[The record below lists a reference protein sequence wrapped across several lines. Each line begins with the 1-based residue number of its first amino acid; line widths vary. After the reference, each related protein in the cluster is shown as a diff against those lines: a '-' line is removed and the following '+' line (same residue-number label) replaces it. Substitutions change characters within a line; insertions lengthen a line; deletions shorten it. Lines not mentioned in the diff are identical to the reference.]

1 MDKEIAS
8 ITDDKRKVEK
18 QIEEGQGRLE
28 AQEKELAGKES
39 DISSAQEELRQVREG
54 MPYNAK

>member
-1 MDKEIAS
+1 MEKEIAR
-8 ITDDKRKVEK
+8 IKE

-28 AQEKELAGKES
+28 VQEKELAGKES

-54 MPYNAK
+54 TPNNAK